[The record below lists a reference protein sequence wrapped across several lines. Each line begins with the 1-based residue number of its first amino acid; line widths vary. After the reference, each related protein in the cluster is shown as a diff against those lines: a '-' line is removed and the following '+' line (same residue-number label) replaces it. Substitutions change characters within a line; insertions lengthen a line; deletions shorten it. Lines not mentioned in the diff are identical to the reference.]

1 MKAVTPLDRASPTP
15 LYHQL
20 LSLLR
25 EQLES
30 GVWRAG
36 EAFPREQD
44 LCDMYEVSRTTAR
57 AALNDLVRAGLL
69 HRTRGKGTFVA
80 THTEERSSH
89 FRFLRIRR
97 DDEKEEYPTSRL
109 LDFRRGKAAAEIAR
123 VLDLKPGDAI
133 IVIRRVLEYSGAPAV
148 LDELVLPAALFKG
161 LTRARLESHRGSMYG
176 FFETAFGVRML
187 KAQERLK
194 AVAADSASASALGVA
209 PGQPLLSV
217 ERVTR
222 TYGERPV
229 EWRRGL
235 CTTRA
240 HHYLNE
246 LG

>member
-1 MKAVTPLDRASPTP
+1 MAQTRAAKPSFQPLYLQIKSLLTGRLEAGLWKPGEAIPSESDLAAEFGVAQGTVRKAVDALAQDN
-15 LYHQL
+15 LV
-20 LSLLR
+20 LR
-25 EQLES
+25 RQ
-30 GVWRAG
+30 
-36 EAFPREQD
+36 
-44 LCDMYEVSRTTAR
+44 
-57 AALNDLVRAGLL
+57 
-69 HRTRGKGTFVA
+69 GKGTFVA